1 MSVFVH
7 VSNVIYVYVVYN
19 IHMYTSLIISSS
31 SHTQTT
37 THRLQYPVQNHMYI
51 FSFITNQQYL
61 FKTILKQNV
70 GINIII
76 VMDCFIS
83 VSHLTKKFLYKH
95 IRHNDLTKENF
106 TRHSKTL
113 TQV

>member
-37 THRLQYPVQNHMYI
+37 THRLQYPVQNHI
-51 FSFITNQQYL
+51 CLSFQTLRNQR
-61 FKTILKQNV
+61 NP
-70 GINIII
+70 
-76 VMDCFIS
+76 
-83 VSHLTKKFLYKH
+83 
-95 IRHNDLTKENF
+95 HNRRVKYQETVPQRRD
-106 TRHSKTL
+106 S
-113 TQV
+113 